1 MEKVADSR
9 LEVAASPLEGA
20 AARPKGR
27 LRRRSFALVAILALG
42 AAFAAGAVYLRGG
55 VSRLAAE
62 WPMSDVPAPAG
73 LEPGFAGRTR
83 AADGSAEAL
92 LCTGS
97 TDDSPEVAMSR
108 LRAAL
113 ESGGWEAVPPDPG
126 MRDAALYA
134 RGRAV
139 AFVHASRGTDGS
151 TRWLLL
157 RREVR

>member
-1 MEKVADSR
+1 MEKVA
-9 LEVAASPLEGA
+9 AS
-20 AARPKGR
+20 RPKGR
-27 LRRRSFALVAILALG
+27 LRRRSFALVAVLALG
-42 AAFAAGAVYLRGG
+42 AMLAAGAVYLRGG

-83 AADGSAEAL
+83 TADGSAEAL

-139 AFVHASRGTDGS
+139 AFAHASRGTDGS